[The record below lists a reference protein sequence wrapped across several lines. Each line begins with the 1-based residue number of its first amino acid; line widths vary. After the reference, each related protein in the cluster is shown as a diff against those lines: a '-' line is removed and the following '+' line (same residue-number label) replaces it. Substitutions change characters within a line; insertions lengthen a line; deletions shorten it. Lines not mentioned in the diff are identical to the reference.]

1 VDISTALAANLT
13 ALTESL
19 DEPGTD
25 ISRTLR
31 RLATDTKIAVNSYL
45 GLSAIISV
53 GGQRLDFTTFEED
66 AEPEDIR
73 ASFRISLTPH
83 VFGSEEDPAATASLI
98 LFAATPGAF
107 VDLAT
112 DLSWLTGS
120 LGGLDT
126 AAFTLDKD
134 LTVLHDPATPS
145 GLKARSTIDQAIG
158 VLISQGN
165 TPEQA
170 HQHLD
175 LLAAGSRLDRPT
187 AAEAILAETD
197 RLSTTGLCADQVHRA
212 RTHDSRRRV
221 DPTQPP
227 QDQ

>member
-1 VDISTALAANLT
+1 VDISTALAADLA

-25 ISRTLR
+25 ISQTLWQ
-31 RLATDTKIAVNSYL
+31 LGADTKIAVHSYL
-45 GLSAIISV
+45 GLSAMFSV
-53 GGQRLDFTTFEED
+53 GGQRLEFTALEED

-73 ASFRISLTPH
+73 ASLRISLPPH
-83 VFGSEEDPAATASLI
+83 IFGSEHPATTASLI

-107 VDLAT
+107 LDLAT
-112 DLSWLTGS
+112 DLTWLTGS
-120 LGGLDT
+120 LGGHDT
-126 AAFTLDKD
+126 ATFVLDED

-145 GLKARSTIDQAIG
+145 ELKARSTIDQAIG

-175 LLAAGSRLDRPT
+175 LLAAYTRVDRPT
-187 AAEAILAETD
+187 AAETILAELD
-197 RLSTTGLCADQVHRA
+197 LPSTTGLRSDERRPAH
-212 RTHDSRRRV
+212 THGPGRGPT
-221 DPTQPP
+221 PTQPP
-227 QDQ
+227 RDP